1 MKEVAFVLVVKG
13 THRHLISSNRKRKQH
28 EKIVVG
34 QEVVYTEDAAQVK
47 LKYRVCLGEVA
58 EN

>member
-1 MKEVAFVLVVKG
+1 MLVAKG
-13 THRHLISSNRKRKQH
+13 THRHLIGSNRQRKQH
-28 EKIVVG
+28 EKKIVVG